1 VQTPSESDFAPLP
14 QLIAQFGLPDPLEY
28 LPQLQNQ
35 LESVDASSAQLSRIG
50 DQLNALADHI
60 DRSAGQ
66 VQWQSDAATG
76 FRGRIS
82 EVSDSLRA
90 TATLT
95 QDTVQCHQDSS
106 TTGWDLAVWITL
118 AIAIAAL
125 VVAATF
131 ALAIA
136 TATLSGGTSIA
147 AWLGG
152 ATTTMATLVA
162 EIAGTIGTVSW
173 LVSGVL
179 SELRTKFDR
188 HPIYCDIPSGTSPG
202 RPGPMGPPGP
212 SGPPG
217 PPGPP
222 GQPGRQGPPGS
233 SAPTPTQPDRPAPT
247 QPGVPTPAPTQ
258 PGTPTPNPSGTPTQS
273 GTPTASPRPSG
284 TPSAGPT
291 PTETSPAAPTE
302 ANPTSPGTGYG

>member
-1 VQTPSESDFAPLP
+1 MQTPSESDFAPLP

-35 LESVDASSAQLSRIG
+35 LESVDASSEHLSRIG
-50 DQLNALADHI
+50 DRLNALADHI

-66 VQWQSDAATG
+66 VRWQSDAATG

-82 EVSDSLRA
+82 EVTDSLRA

-95 QDTVQCHQDSS
+95 QDTVRCHQDSS
-106 TTGWDLAVWITL
+106 VTGWDLAVWITL

-125 VVAATF
+125 TVAATF

-162 EIAGTIGTVSW
+162 EIAGATGTVSW

-179 SELRTKFDR
+179 SELRTKFDS

-202 RPGPMGPPGP
+202 RPGPAGAARITSAHTHAAGHSHAHSHAAGYADAGRHAGRWPGL
-212 SGPPG
+212 
-217 PPGPP
+217 
-222 GQPGRQGPPGS
+222 
-233 SAPTPTQPDRPAPT
+233 TY
-247 QPGVPTPAPTQ
+247 V
-258 PGTPTPNPSGTPTQS
+258 
-273 GTPTASPRPSG
+273 TAG
-284 TPSAGPT
+284 
-291 PTETSPAAPTE
+291 
-302 ANPTSPGTGYG
+302 